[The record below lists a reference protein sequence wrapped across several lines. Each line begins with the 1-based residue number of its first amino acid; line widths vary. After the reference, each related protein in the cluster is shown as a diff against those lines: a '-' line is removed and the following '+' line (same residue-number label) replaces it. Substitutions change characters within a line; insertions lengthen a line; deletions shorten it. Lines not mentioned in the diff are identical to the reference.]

1 MKLTDLI
8 WSQSIRLL
16 KLQNL
21 FLQTD
26 DKLTGKGKKNSNNTI
41 KIQTCLQFP
50 N

>member
-26 DKLTGKGKKNSNNTI
+26 DKLTGKEKK
-41 KIQTCLQFP
+41 KQ
-50 N
+50 